1 MPTTPE
7 PSQAPTTAAPSPGP
21 TPRPTLVPTTAVPS
35 PGPTTAAPTPD
46 PADFRLEILTDQ
58 FPGETTWTLER
69 VDGDESLCEVPA
81 DAQAGGPYSG
91 QSSTHV
97 KDASLCRGGTFRWS
111 ITDSYGDGICC
122 SYGQGAARLYID
134 DVLIYETG
142 AFGSSDSFEFS
153 TPVLT
158 QAPTLAPTTPTTPA
172 PTPRPTQPQP
182 TSDLC
187 TSHAEYPF
195 SGACFRYDNFDD
207 NTLKIMGPQSGN
219 WNTESECDEMGEKA
233 RWTTH
238 WCPQLELSCELYG
251 APGKCLVHDQRDGS
265 LRPKEGG
272 GWKNEA
278 KCEKKGRKA
287 RFETVWCPD
296 DRRRRLR
303 GSA

>member
-1 MPTTPE
+1 
-7 PSQAPTTAAPSPGP
+7 
-21 TPRPTLVPTTAVPS
+21 L
-35 PGPTTAAPTPD
+35 
-46 PADFRLEILTDQ
+46 ADFRLEILTDMY
-58 FPGETTWTLER
+58 PSETSWTLQR
-69 VDGDESLCEVPA
+69 VDGDESLCEVPT

-91 QSSTHV
+91 QYSTHV

-111 ITDSYGDGICC
+111 IADSWGDGICC
-122 SYGQGAARLYID
+122 GHGSGTAKLYLD

-142 AFGSSDSFEFS
+142 AFGSSDSFEFT

-158 QAPTLAPTTPTTPA
+158 QAPSPAPTTPTTPA
-172 PTPRPTQPQP
+172 PTPRPTEPQP

-187 TSHAEYPF
+187 TAHAEYPF
-195 SGACFRYDNFDD
+195 SGACFRWDGFDD

-233 RWTTH
+233 RWMTH
-238 WCPQLELSCELYG
+238 WCPQLELSCELFG